1 MTKPSSSVAEKIAG
15 DVYSEPGMPAPKP
28 IEEKLQKALDKA
40 LYANGQPGA
49 QKVRNFLNGT
59 WVGAPLHVVLKD
71 VPISAWTVA
80 MIFDGL
86 DLIRERSEFA
96 LAADTSIVIGLVGAA
111 GAAATGVTDWS
122 DVDPPARRP
131 GLIHGLLNVG
141 ATALFATSLVLRR
154 RNSRTKGRI
163 SSVLGYA
170 LMSYAAHLGGQLVFK
185 HGVGVDRTAGEIF
198 PEEFMAVLPES
209 QLPDNKPMRAMHK
222 GVPILLVR
230 RGERLFAMAETCS
243 HFSGPLSEGKL
254 LDDSIVCPYHS
265 SRFALEDG
273 SVLDGPAVHPQPCL
287 EVRTLN
293 GQIEVRKPPIKD

>member
-1 MTKPSSSVAEKIAG
+1 MTKPSSSAEKIAG
-15 DVYSEPGMPAPKP
+15 DVHSEPGMPALKP

-59 WVGAPLHVVLKD
+59 WLGAPLHVVLKD
-71 VPISAWTVA
+71 VPIGAWTVA

-185 HGVGVDRTAGEIF
+185 HRVGVDRTAGEIF

-222 GVPILLVR
+222 GVPILLVLAESAYLPWLR
-230 RGERLFAMAETCS
+230 HAPTSVGRFPKANCLMTVLSVPITPPGLLWRMGVFLMGQRCIRSHAWRSER
-243 HFSGPLSEGKL
+243 
-254 LDDSIVCPYHS
+254 
-265 SRFALEDG
+265 
-273 SVLDGPAVHPQPCL
+273 
-287 EVRTLN
+287 
-293 GQIEVRKPPIKD
+293 